1 VAGNNHI
8 RCPQCGVPNEPGALF
23 CSRCGASLNRP
34 GYAGT
39 RRRGVSAAGFAM
51 ALALLLALAI
61 LVFVLYTIVTR
72 VLAPTETTLDPYA
85 GTSGTVA
92 TLYTSTT
99 GSATDSTGTTDA
111 AGAIQVRPDSAT
123 ASSSLTAT
131 LISDF
136 QPTNLLDGD
145 PASAWNEGA
154 EGPGIG
160 EWVLYDFGEP
170 VPLARIEIANGYQ
183 RDEERFAATARV
195 KSLELAYSDGTKQLV
210 QLLDAQ
216 GLQTIKPAVKETAQ
230 ITFTIISVYPRYE
243 WEDAALSE
251 IRVYE
256 SIGD

>member
-1 VAGNNHI
+1 
-8 RCPQCGVPNEPGALF
+8 
-23 CSRCGASLNRP
+23 
-34 GYAGT
+34 
-39 RRRGVSAAGFAM
+39 M

-85 GTSGTVA
+85 GASGTVA

-99 GSATDSTGTTDA
+99 GSATDTTGTDT

-154 EGPGIG
+154 DGPGIG

-230 ITFTIISVYPRYE
+230 ITFTIISVYPHYE

>member
-1 VAGNNHI
+1 MVGNNHV
-8 RCPQCGVPNEPGALF
+8 RCPQCGVPNESGALF

-39 RRRGVSAAGFAM
+39 RRRGVSAAGFVM
-51 ALALLLALAI
+51 ALAMLLALAI
-61 LVFVLYTIVTR
+61 LVFVLYTVVTR

-99 GSATDSTGTTDA
+99 GSGTGTPDSP
-111 AGAIQVRPDSAT
+111 GAIQVRPDSAT
-123 ASSSLTAT
+123 ASSSLKAT

-136 QPTNLLDGD
+136 QPTNLLDSD
-145 PASAWNEGA
+145 LASAWNEGA
-154 EGPGIG
+154 DGPGVG
-160 EWVLYDFGEP
+160 EWVHYVFGEP
-170 VPLARIEIANGYQ
+170 VPLARIEVANGYQ
-183 RDEERFAATARV
+183 RDEERFTGNVRV
-195 KSLELAYSDGTKQLV
+195 KSLELAYSDGTRQLV
-210 QLLDAQ
+210 QLQDAQ
-216 GLQTIKPAVKETAQ
+216 GLQTIKPAVEETSQ

-256 SIGD
+256 RVGD

>member
-1 VAGNNHI
+1 MAGNNHI

-154 EGPGIG
+154 DGPGIG

-183 RDEERFAATARV
+183 RDEERFAGDCAGQVPGAGILGRDQAVGAIARRTGAADHQARGQGDHPDHV
-195 KSLELAYSDGTKQLV
+195 HHHLGVSALRMGGRSSLRDPGVREH
-210 QLLDAQ
+210 
-216 GLQTIKPAVKETAQ
+216 
-230 ITFTIISVYPRYE
+230 
-243 WEDAALSE
+243 W
-251 IRVYE
+251 
-256 SIGD
+256 